1 VIDKRVKS
9 LAEAV
14 AGVKDGSTVLVAGFG
29 DVGIPNPLIEALQ
42 AQGAKDL
49 TIVSNNAGNGDY
61 GLARLITSGHVRKII
76 CSFPRSGDYGGFVEA
91 YKAGRIELEL
101 TPQGTI
107 SERMRAAGVG
117 LGGFFSPVGAGTKL
131 GEGKETR
138 TIDGKLYVFEK
149 PLRGDVALIKAHKA
163 DRWGNLTYRKS
174 ARNFNPIA
182 AMAADLTIVQ
192 AEEYVELGTLDPETV
207 VTPGIFVDRV
217 VIVGGRAR

>member
-217 VIVGGRAR
+217 VIVGGQAK